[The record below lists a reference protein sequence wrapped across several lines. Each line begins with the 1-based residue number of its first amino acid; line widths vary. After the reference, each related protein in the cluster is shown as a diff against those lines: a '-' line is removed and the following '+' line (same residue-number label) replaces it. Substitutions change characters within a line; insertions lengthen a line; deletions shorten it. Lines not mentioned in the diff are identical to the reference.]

1 LLYLE
6 LYLHG
11 HRTLHRS
18 RRLSDVLAGVRTQSP
33 GAVLAV
39 LFAALDADGGPEETQ
54 LPKRPP
60 VCALGRAGF
69 RRPRANRIQECE
81 RRRRA
86 AALEG
91 RQSHHACRRTIGWPL
106 LRPLAGEPGLTLQRL
121 AELE

>member
-54 LPKRPP
+54 LPNSFRNRSALQSVHSDARVSAGRGPTGSRNAKGGDEPP
-60 VCALGRAGF
+60 LSRAG
-69 RRPRANRIQECE
+69 NHIT
-81 RRRRA
+81 RA
-86 AALEG
+86 AA
-91 RQSHHACRRTIGWPL
+91 QS
-106 LRPLAGEPGLTLQRL
+106 AGHS
-121 AELE
+121 